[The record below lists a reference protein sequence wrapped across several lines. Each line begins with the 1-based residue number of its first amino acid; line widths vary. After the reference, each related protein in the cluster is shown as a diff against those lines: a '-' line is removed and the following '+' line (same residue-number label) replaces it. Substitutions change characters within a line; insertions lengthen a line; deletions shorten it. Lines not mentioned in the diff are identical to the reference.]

1 MKLPIWNS
9 LSPRKRKLLGWATGL
24 VIFYAVLGFL
34 ILPPIVRSV
43 AVKQVS
49 QLLGREVAIEKVR
62 LNPFALSTAVN
73 GLLIKDAD
81 GEPFVS
87 WDKVYV
93 NFEIKSLFGGALT
106 FKEIT
111 IEKPFARA
119 VMNQD
124 GTFNFTDI
132 IEKFSTN
139 TSPAQPE
146 PAPKESKPF
155 VLHVGRL
162 QISGAAATTQDLTRR
177 TPFKRRIGPFDL
189 ALQDFRTDPDS
200 KNPCSFQG
208 TTDAGGDISWNGNIS
223 LGPFRS
229 TGELRL
235 FHFAI
240 NQYAPLY
247 QEFVKFEIPDG
258 KISLKLKYEVDLSTA
273 NPVCRITDSAIGLR
287 DFKLAP
293 AGGSNNIIVLPAF
306 SIAGVSADM
315 QKRQA
320 TIGAILVSDAKVS
333 LIRDQNAAINV
344 VEAAQPAPA
353 RPDASQSSAILLLLQ
368 SVTNAVTSLINS
380 TNQWSGA
387 VREVNVTNCAVH
399 LADFVNSRP
408 ARLDL
413 EELNFVAKNISN
425 LPGTNLEAALSL
437 RWNTNGSIKIATTA
451 SFVPPTADVRFDLD
465 QLDLGSLDPY
475 LEPKLNLFV
484 LGSKIGLHGLV
495 KLRTPENGL
504 PEVTFAGDASL
515 DDFRTVDGVS
525 GGDLVKWQTLHFKG
539 IDASLNPPGVALKE
553 IAVDS
558 LYVRLAVETNKTIN
572 LLNALR
578 LTSTNAPATNETEV
592 VAAPPAGEDARP
604 AEAKSPAT
612 NAPAMKV
619 SIGAVTFTNTAFVF
633 SDHSL
638 KPEVN
643 LAIRDFH
650 GRVAGLTT
658 EQLPHADIALGAK
671 VDGVGPV
678 SITGALNSFDDA
690 QTNTLNI
697 SFKDVDLTAVSPY
710 AGKFAGYRI
719 AQGKLNLDL
728 DYLIVGKNL
737 QSKNVITIDQFNF
750 GEKVE
755 SPDATKLPVRLAVAI
770 MKDREGKIVL
780 DVPVEGR
787 LDDPQ
792 FRVRKVVWRAVENIL
807 VKAATSPF
815 SLLGAVLGGGGEELG
830 WQEFSP
836 GSAELTADGMKKL
849 DSLQKALFDRP
860 ALRLEITGGIDP
872 DADREGL
879 QRAALDRD
887 IRARLWQKLSKA
899 ERATSSVDQLP
910 LAPEIRAE
918 WVRKIYDEAVAAGK
932 INAQFIAANTNLA
945 ALAAE
950 VLPKT
955 SRANK
960 GAALLR
966 QTAAPKTTKPD
977 AAAKPVY
984 QTRLVPPPDAFEAVL
999 LATIPVSNEAFE
1011 SLAAAR
1017 AKNVQNYLIE
1027 TGKVDAGRLFLKAG
1041 QMENLRQDGS
1051 RAWLQLQ

>member
-1 MKLPIWNS
+1 MKLPLWNS
-9 LSPRKRKLLGWATGL
+9 LSPRKRKLVGWAAGL
-24 VIFYAVLGFL
+24 VAFYAVLGFL

-43 AVKQVS
+43 AAKQIS
-49 QLLGREVAIEKVR
+49 QLLGREVAIEKVKI
-62 LNPFALSTAVN
+62 NPFALSTSVN

-87 WDKVYV
+87 WNRVYV
-93 NFEIKSLFGGALT
+93 NFELKSLFGRALT

-119 VMNQD
+119 VMNKD

-132 IEKFSTN
+132 LQRFATN
-139 TSPAQPE
+139 TAPAQPE
-146 PAPKESKPF
+146 PAKEAKPF

-208 TTDAGGDISWNGNIS
+208 TTDAGGDISWSGNIS

-229 TGELRL
+229 AGELRF

-258 KISLKLKYEVDLSTA
+258 KISVKVKYEVDLSAT
-273 NPVCRITDSAIGLR
+273 NPVCRITDSAVGLR

-293 AGGSNNIIVLPAF
+293 EGGSNNIIELPAF
-306 SIAGVSADM
+306 SIAGVSADF

-320 TIGAILVSDAKVS
+320 EIGAILASDAIISVS
-333 LIRDQNAAINV
+333 RDHNAAINV
-344 VEAAQPAPA
+344 VEAAKPAPA
-353 RPDASQSSAILLLLQ
+353 TPAADQSSAILLLLR
-368 SVTNAVTSLINS
+368 SVTNAVTTLINS
-380 TNQWSGA
+380 TNQWTGL
-387 VREVNVTNCAVH
+387 VREVNFTNWAVH
-399 LADFVNSRP
+399 LEDFVNSRP

-413 EELNFVAKNISN
+413 QELNFVAKNISN

-451 SFVPPTADVRFDLD
+451 SFLPPTADVRFDLD
-465 QLDLGSLDPY
+465 QLDLGTLDPY
-475 LEPKLNLFV
+475 LEPKLDLFV
-484 LGSKIGLHGLV
+484 LGSKVGLHGLV

-515 DDFRTVDGVS
+515 NDFRTVDGAS
-525 GGDLVKWQTLHFKG
+525 GEDLVKWRGIHFNG
-539 IDASLNPPGVALKE
+539 IAANLNPPAVALQE

-558 LYVRLAVETNKTIN
+558 LYVRLAVETNKTLN

-578 LTSTNAPATNETEV
+578 LNNTNAPATNETEV
-592 VAAPPAGEDARP
+592 ATAPPAREDARP
-604 AEAKSPAT
+604 AEKKSTAT

-633 SDHSL
+633 SDRSL

-643 LAIRDFH
+643 LTIRDFA
-650 GRVAGLTT
+650 GRIAGLST
-658 EQLPHADIALGAK
+658 ERQHADIALGAK

-678 SITGALNSFDDA
+678 SITGVLNSFEDA

-697 SFKDVDLTAVSPY
+697 SFKDVDLTPVSPY

-728 DYLIVGKNL
+728 DYLIVGKKL
-737 QSKNVITIDQFNF
+737 RSKNVITIDQFNF
-750 GEKVE
+750 GESVN
-755 SPDATKLPVRLAVAI
+755 SPDATKLPVRLAIAI

-792 FRVRKVVWRAVENIL
+792 FRVRKVVLRAVMNIL
-807 VKAATSPF
+807 TKAATSPF

-830 WQEFSP
+830 WQEFAP
-836 GSAELTADGMKKL
+836 GGAELTADGMKKL

-879 QRAALDRD
+879 QRAALDRN
-887 IRARLWQKLSKA
+887 IRTRLWQRLGKA
-899 ERATSSVDQLP
+899 ERATNSVEQLP
-910 LAPEIRAE
+910 LALEIRAD
-918 WVRKIYDEAVAAGK
+918 WVKRLYNEAVASGK

-950 VLPKT
+950 VLPKS
-955 SRANK
+955 SRSDK
-960 GAALLR
+960 GAALLQ
-966 QTAAPKTTKPD
+966 QTSAPKATKPKT
-977 AAAKPVY
+977 AAKPVY
-984 QTRLVPPPDAFEAVL
+984 QTKLVPPPDAFEAVL
-999 LATIPVSNEAFE
+999 LATIPVSNEDFE

-1027 TGKVDAGRLFLKAG
+1027 TGKVEAGRLFLKTG
-1041 QMENLRQDGS
+1041 QIDNLRQDGS